1 MLKITNTNIDTLK
14 ELGESIFISCQCLEE
29 NCLCNYTSGNVFY
42 CCTFSKDEYKDML
55 AYLFSQPYTEKNAM
69 IAYRYSIKYMI
80 YLNMY
85 PKIKKTLYSN
95 MNKVIKMVENLTYQA
110 EMTLLMENAFNV
122 FCCTHHTL
130 KGKRCRKR
138 VKGVT
143 KCFIHTKL
151 LKTIVVVLNM
161 YILSDISPLV
171 IDYI

>member
-1 MLKITNTNIDTLK
+1 MLKITNTNIDTIK
-14 ELGESIFISCQCLEE
+14 ELGESIFISCQCPQE
-29 NCLCNYTSGNVFY
+29 NCVCTYSSGHVFY
-42 CCTFSKDEYKDML
+42 CCTLNKDDYKDILADLFSK
-55 AYLFSQPYTEKNAM
+55 PYNEKNAM

-95 MNKVIKMVENLTYQA
+95 MTKVIKMVENLRYQS
-110 EMTLLMENAFNV
+110 EMILLMENAFNV

-143 KCFIHTKL
+143 KCFIHTKI
-151 LKTIVVVLNM
+151 LKKIVVELNM
-161 YILSDISPLV
+161 YILSDISPII